1 MVSTTTIVQRLIKTK
16 HSLFS
21 ITTKK
26 DSTGELINLYNLNF
40 RAKINLFQ
48 F

>member
-26 DSTGELINLYNLNF
+26 DNTVN
-40 RAKINLFQ
+40 
-48 F
+48 